1 MMGRPQAPAAAAASA
16 SLPAS
21 TMQKNVSGRTG
32 LLLDALKEELFQLE
46 SDKIQGH
53 VSAAEYTEA
62 KAALDLLIRRAI
74 ARQGQAAK
82 V

>member
-1 MMGRPQAPAAAAASA
+1 VTGRGS
-16 SLPAS
+16 
-21 TMQKNVSGRTG
+21 

-53 VSAAEYTEA
+53 ISAPEYTEA

-74 ARQGQAAK
+74 ARQSQAAK